1 MFKVS
6 IIILFLIH
14 LNTNFK
20 NKIYFLGKTKL
31 KSDINNEFKKQLIW
45 FQANYIK
52 IERENQKFWINYHQ
66 SHLKN
71 LEKFVFFISVFIKIF

>member
-6 IIILFLIH
+6 VSILFLVQ

-20 NKIYFLGKTKL
+20 NKIYFLGKTKS
-31 KSDINNEFKKQLIW
+31 KSNINNEFKKQLIW

-71 LEKFVFFISVFIKIF
+71 LEKFVFFISVFIKFF